1 MCPTREKALARRVLL
16 VNPNRMRP
24 PVAPIALDYLASS
37 LSGSGFEVDLLDLC
51 FSPNAQDFAREID
64 GYFASKSPFA
74 VAVTLRNTDDTSLVT
89 RDFFIP
95 SLKEM
100 IDCIRAHTS
109 AHIILGGSGF
119 SIMPGDIL
127 QYCGLDLGIWGEGE
141 YSLPLL
147 LEKMVGGED
156 YHGVPGLV
164 YRVAEGF
171 RLNPPKYLDLKSMPA
186 PERSAADNRRYFLE
200 GGMGSIEAK
209 RGCPRR
215 CIYCADPLAKGSK
228 VRRRS
233 PRSVVDEIHS
243 LLRMGIDHFH
253 FCDSEFNLPPAH
265 AREICR
271 EIADRGLASRVRWYA
286 YCSPAPFSQGLAALF
301 RKAGC
306 AGINFG
312 VDSANERMLR
322 ALGRDFTVEDVA
334 RTAQLCHQAG
344 LVFMYDLLLGGPGET
359 RDSLGDTIEKMKWL
373 SPFRV
378 GASLGVRIFPGTRL
392 AALVR
397 REGPVEQNANLRGVR
412 DETFFAPVFYLSSAL
427 GEDALGYLASLIAG
441 DERFFFMSG
450 EVADQNYNY
459 NENILLMNA
468 IRDGYRGAFWDILRR
483 LSERENKGVI
493 KGCAPDITI

>member
-1 MCPTREKALARRVLL
+1 
-16 VNPNRMRP
+16 
-24 PVAPIALDYLASS
+24 
-37 LSGSGFEVDLLDLC
+37 FEVDLLDLC
-51 FSPNAQDFAREID
+51 FCPNTEDFTREIE

-74 VAVTLRNTDDTSLVT
+74 VAITLRNTDDTSLVT

-95 SLKEM
+95 RLKEI
-100 IDCIRAHTS
+100 IDCVRAHTS

-119 SIMPGDIL
+119 SIMPEAIL

-164 YRVAEGF
+164 FRVTEGF
-171 RLNPPKYLDLKSMPA
+171 HLNAPKYIDLKSMPA
-186 PERSAADNRRYFLE
+186 PERNAVDNRRYFLE

-209 RGCPRR
+209 RGCPGR
-215 CIYCADPLAKGSK
+215 CIYCADPLTKGRR

-233 PRSVVDEIHS
+233 PRSVVDEIEA
-243 LLRMGIDHFH
+243 LLQKGIDHFH

-265 AREICR
+265 AGEICR
-271 EIADRGLASRVRWYA
+271 EIVSRGLSSRVRWYA
-286 YCSPAPFSQGLAALF
+286 YCSPAPFSEGLATLF

-322 ALGRDFTVEDVA
+322 TLGRDFTVEDVA
-334 RTAQLCHQAG
+334 RTAQLCHQQG
-344 LVFMYDLLLGGPGET
+344 IVFMYDLLLGGPGET

-392 AALVR
+392 AAMVR
-397 REGPVEQNANLRGVR
+397 RQGPVEQNPNLRGVR
-412 DETFFAPVFYLSSAL
+412 DEKFFTPVFYLSSAL
-427 GEDALGYLASLIAG
+427 GEDALGYLAGLVAG

-459 NENILLMNA
+459 NENDLLTNA

-483 LSERENKGVI
+483 LG
-493 KGCAPDITI
+493 G